1 MLRLGFEATNLAL
14 LGALLFMLFLQA
26 GLHLGPDQLAELLAG
41 ALWLL
46 PLLIFIDLLFGVTVF
61 VPIYRLLKPLDTGE
75 AMGAEHAGRLWRL
88 LILFPAR
95 AVLISVF
102 MWATG
107 AFVAASWM
115 IRYGDLGFTRESV
128 IVFLCCA
135 LLGMTTS
142 LGYFFRAR
150 FIIRPVLEDVSR
162 SLPPDF
168 DHPRFTSIRRKLLIA
183 FIFTLVTITLSMSVL
198 AWTWKERGRVETAL
212 EAGHKR
218 MEDMARTIKSGRGE
232 IKNLGLED
240 HIAFRLRP
248 FIVDQE
254 GVPAPGGALSE
265 QELEFIRDHHRLLG
279 VAEWKRR
286 SPLRASLTRFFSRIV
301 PLPREA
307 RLKELQTA
315 GPRTQESSGTDE
327 TGPAPERWIVLMRE
341 PLRGGLFPGVVV
353 ELKSTPV
360 ETGSASSLSFYL
372 LLFYVVIFI
381 GVIIFY
387 ADWLATDVSEPIK
400 SLQRIMERVS
410 RDQAPEPAVVESDDE
425 VGELTSAYNL
435 MSTVLGDKMEEVS
448 EVIEAVRSGAGDLN
462 RIVALIVE
470 VASDQASGAVEQAS
484 SLHQI
489 SSTSE
494 EIAATLRTIAE
505 SAQNVDEVAGQSLT
519 ASHEGQRQLLEVIGG
534 MEGARLETQNVA
546 EKMVSFQEQATKI
559 EGVLDLIRDISG
571 KTDLIALNA
580 AIEASAVGEAGDRF
594 SIVASEMRKL
604 AEQTVAG
611 TEQIQRLVDEL
622 QTTTSTVIM
631 ATEEGEKKV
640 TRALELTDS
649 ASETF
654 QSIVHWAGETARSAQ
669 EIALSS
675 NQQTTA
681 TDHLA
686 SALGEI
692 QGVAKKF
699 ADTARSLEK
708 SVAEIE
714 GLGTEFG
721 RVLGRKGRETGNGEQ
736 VTGDE

>member
-14 LGALLFMLFLQA
+14 LGGLLFMLFLQA
-26 GLHLGPDQLAELLAG
+26 GLHLGPDQLAELVAG

-46 PLLIFIDLLFGVTVF
+46 PLLIIIDLVVGVTVF
-61 VPIYRLLKPLDTGE
+61 IPIYRLLKPLDTGE
-75 AMGAEHAGRLWRL
+75 AMDAEHAGRLWRL

-95 AVLISVF
+95 AVLISLF
-102 MWATG
+102 MWALGATG
-107 AFVAASWM
+107 AAFWM
-115 IRYGDLGFTRESV
+115 IRYGDLDFTRESF
-128 IVFLCCA
+128 IIFLCCA

-150 FIIRPVLEDVSR
+150 FIIRSVLEHVSR
-162 SLPPDF
+162 SLPRSLG
-168 DHPRFTSIRRKLLIA
+168 HPGFLSIRRKLLTA
-183 FIFTLVTITLSMSVL
+183 FIFTLMTITLSLSAL
-198 AWTWKERGRVETAL
+198 AWTWKARGRHDTAL
-212 EAGHKR
+212 EAAHKR
-218 MEDMARTIKSGRGE
+218 MENIALDIMSGEGE
-232 IKNLGLED
+232 IKDLGSED

-248 FIVDQE
+248 FVVDRE
-254 GVPAPGGALSE
+254 AVPEPAGALSE
-265 QELEFIRDHHRLLG
+265 REIEFIRDHHRLLG
-279 VAEWKRR
+279 SAEWERLYPFK
-286 SPLRASLTRFFSRIV
+286 ASLTRLFSRVV

-307 RLKELQTA
+307 RLKGLQPA
-315 GPRTQESSGTDE
+315 GSRTTESSGTDQS
-327 TGPAPERWIVLMRE
+327 GPAPDRWIILMRE
-341 PLRGGLFPGVVV
+341 PLRGGLFPGVAV
-353 ELKSTPV
+353 ELESNPV
-360 ETGSASSLSFYL
+360 ETGSASLLPVYL
-372 LLFYVVIFI
+372 LLFHVVIFI
-381 GVIIFY
+381 AVIIFY
-387 ADWLATDVSEPIK
+387 ADWMATDVSEPIK
-400 SLQRIMERVS
+400 SLKRIMERVS

-425 VGELTSAYNL
+425 VGELTAAFNL
-435 MSTVLGDKMEEVS
+435 MSAVLGDKMREVG
-448 EVIEAVRSGAGDLN
+448 EVLEAVRSGADDLN

-494 EIAATLRTIAE
+494 QIAATLRTIAE
-505 SAQNVDEVAGQSLT
+505 NAQNVDEVAGQSLT
-519 ASHEGQRQLLEVIGG
+519 ASHEGQRQLQEVIGG

-546 EKMVSFQEQATKI
+546 EKMVSFQEQAGKI

-622 QTTTSTVIM
+622 QTTTSSVIM

-640 TRALELTDS
+640 SRALELTDS

-699 ADTARSLEK
+699 ADTAKSLEK

-714 GLGTEFG
+714 KLGTEFG
-721 RVLGRKGRETGNGEQ
+721 RLLGREGRETGNGE
-736 VTGDE
+736 